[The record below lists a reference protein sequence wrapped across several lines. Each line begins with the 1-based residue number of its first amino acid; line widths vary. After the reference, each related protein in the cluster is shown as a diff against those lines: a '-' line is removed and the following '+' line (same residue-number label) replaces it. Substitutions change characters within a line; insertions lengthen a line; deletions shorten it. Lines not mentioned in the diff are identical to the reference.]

1 MPSRLK
7 RFHESGQTHFLT
19 FSCYQRRPFLN
30 PSESRLTFES
40 ALERV
45 RRSFGLRVYG
55 YVVMPEHVHLLVS
68 EPDGA
73 PFKPSSGLSGGESP
87 RSLADAIKS
96 LKQGVSRWLI
106 GEAEHFWQKRYYD
119 VNVRDNSQFME
130 KLRYIHRNPVKRGL
144 CERPEDWQWSSF
156 RHYATGIE
164 GRVEIESEWVSRRR
178 ERAAGKPRPAVELPP
193 HSSQKQVIIYLTD
206 LDGLFIWFLNDGEL
220 SSFRM
225 FV

>member
-7 RFHESGQTHFLT
+7 RFQESGQTHFLT

-30 PSESRLTFES
+30 AIESRSIFES

-45 RRSFGLRVYG
+45 RVSFGLRVYG
-55 YVVMPEHVHLLVS
+55 YVVMPEHVHLLIS

-73 PFKPSSGLSGGESP
+73 PFKPSFGLSGGESKSDGAPFKPLFGLSGGETP

-96 LKQGVSRWLI
+96 LKQGGSRRLI

-119 VNVRDNSQFME
+119 LNIRNQAQFME

-144 CERPEDWQWSSF
+144 CERPEEWQWSSF
-156 RHYATGIE
+156 RHYSTGFE
-164 GRVEIESEWVSRRR
+164 GRVEIESEWISRKR
-178 ERAAGKPRPAVELPP
+178 ERKAGTLHPFVELLP
-193 HSSQKQVIIYLTD
+193 HSSQKKA
-206 LDGLFIWFLNDGEL
+206 
-220 SSFRM
+220 
-225 FV
+225 